1 MARGPVLRPIA
12 LMAAIIVVGG
22 VVLGLLGWAAM
33 ALLPESDSA
42 EAVTDVGL
50 GDPSTS
56 AEVAELA
63 PAAEDDVVVDVD
75 TCEVVDDQVRI
86 GGSLENTSGAPQAFV
101 IHVGV
106 LFDGVLF
113 DGLTTD
119 VPVATVDDGD
129 ELVWAASAGS
139 IDPEDESQVDPECEV
154 DRIGLAEERG
164 A

>member
-1 MARGPVLRPIA
+1 MLRPIA
-12 LMAAIIVVGG
+12 LMAGIILLGG

-50 GDPSTS
+50 GDPATS

-63 PAAEDDVVVDVD
+63 PAGEDDAVVDVD
-75 TCEVVDDQVRI
+75 TCEVVDGVVEVA
-86 GGSLENTSGAPQAFV
+86 GSLENTSGGPQAFV

-106 LFDGVLF
+106 LFDDQLF
-113 DGLTTD
+113 DGLTAD
-119 VPVATVDDGD
+119 VPVATVDDG
-129 ELVWAASAGS
+129 EALVWSASAGS
-139 IDPEDESQVDPECEV
+139 VDPEDESQVDPECQV
-154 DRIGLAEERG
+154 DRVGLAEELG